1 MTQHHQSFYA
11 RTSDHG
17 YETCIE
23 HLSMTAALS
32 GAFAATFNQ
41 LDEGLIA
48 GLLHDEGKYSDAFQ
62 QRIRDPEHTAKCDH
76 SSAGALKAWN
86 AMHNI
91 AALAIA
97 AHHAGLTD
105 MGTPGDIDDA
115 TWFARLR
122 RITANDADEAI
133 NIANDRMTNQ
143 FGHTVPVGKP
153 SPGEPYDIMMR
164 TRMILSCLVD
174 ADRLDAEY
182 FVENGCERSERRWL
196 DYAHQA
202 LGGNNMA
209 QEHAPNITTITAC
222 AQRLADM
229 MHQHHSDAIA
239 SLTSIINGQNARYL
253 DAAPSS
259 PINAARSDILR
270 QCKDY
275 GQNPQHSRDIY
286 TLTAPTG
293 SGKTNASITFAL
305 NHAKT
310 HGLDRIIYVI
320 PYMSIIDQTA
330 KTFAQIFG
338 DDNVLAHYSQADWQ
352 TSNDDASASKQI
364 MAENWNAP
372 IVVTTAVQFFE
383 SLYSNKTSPLR
394 KLHNIANSTIVFD
407 EAQTLPV
414 PYLLP
419 CLKAI
424 CSLVDDYHCSAV
436 LCTAT
441 QPAVD
446 QYIET
451 MRPGATVKEITNI
464 SNAQRHLFDRTH
476 IEFIGTVS
484 QSNLADQIATQT
496 QALCIVNTRD
506 KAQSL
511 YAQVKQRCSN
521 DDEIYCLTTLQ
532 CAYDRQQLIE
542 EIRTKL
548 TAGQACRVISTS
560 LIEAGVDLDFPRVW
574 RQNSGVENILQ
585 AAGRCNRE
593 GRRKADDSVVTVFE
607 DGERI
612 PQYIR
617 QNIDATMLT
626 CNIYTDIS
634 DNDAITAYFKTLYT
648 LKGDTTL
655 DKHHILDQ
663 SQSPTMPWTL
673 VAHDMH
679 IIDNDDMTVYI
690 PRNTTAKRL
699 LNQLQHGMANRTT
712 MRQLSMYGI
721 SIPRWQ
727 FDKISNT
734 VRIIE
739 MEKTG
744 DTIAIINDPDMYHPR
759 QGLIMPNDAYA
770 DPNHV
775 IMF

>member
-1 MTQHHQSFYA
+1 MSQSFYA

-17 YETCIE
+17 FETCVE
-23 HLSMTAALS
+23 HLSMVAALS
-32 GAFAATFNQ
+32 GAFAATFDQ

-48 GLLHDEGKYSDAFQ
+48 GLYHDEGKYSDAFQ

-76 SSAGALKAWN
+76 SSAGALKAWQS
-86 AMHNI
+86 MHNI

-115 TWFARLR
+115 TWFARYN
-122 RITANDADEAI
+122 RIKNDVSMRDADE
-133 NIANDRMTNQ
+133 RMTGQ
-143 FGHTVPVGKP
+143 FGAITP
-153 SPGEPYDIMMR
+153 SGTPTPGEPYDIMMQ

-182 FVENGCERSERRWL
+182 FVENGCERSERRWM
-196 DYAHQA
+196 DFAHA
-202 LGGNNMA
+202 TLGGNNMA

-222 AQRLADM
+222 AQQLADM
-229 MHQHHSDAIA
+229 MHQHHNDVIA
-239 SLTSIINGQNARYL
+239 SLTNIINKQNARYL
-253 DAAPSS
+253 DAVQSS

-270 QCKDY
+270 QCRNY
-275 GQNPQHSRDIY
+275 GQNPQHGRDIY

-352 TSNDDASASKQI
+352 TGNDDTSADKQI

-383 SLYSNKTSPLR
+383 SLYGNKTSPLR
-394 KLHNIANSTIVFD
+394 KLHNITNSVIVFD

-424 CSLVDDYHCSAV
+424 CSLIDDYSCSAV

-441 QPAVD
+441 QPAISD
-446 QYIET
+446 YISD
-451 MRPGATVKEITNI
+451 MRPNTVVKEITNI
-464 SNAQRHLFDRTH
+464 SDAQRHLFDRTR
-476 IEFIGTVS
+476 IEFTGTVS
-484 QSNLADQIATQT
+484 QPNLADQIAAQT
-496 QALCIVNTRD
+496 QALCVVNTRD

-511 YAQVKQRCSN
+511 YTQVKQRCGN
-521 DDEIYCLTTLQ
+521 DDDIYCLTTLQ

-548 TAGQACRVISTS
+548 TTGQTCRVISTS

-593 GRRKADDSVVTVFE
+593 GKRNADTSIVTVFE
-607 DGERI
+607 DNERI
-612 PQYIR
+612 PRYIR

-626 CNIYTDIS
+626 RNSYTDIS
-634 DNDAITAYFKTLYT
+634 DNNAITAYFKTLYT

-663 SQSPTMPWTL
+663 SQSPTMPWAL
-673 VAHDMH
+673 VANDMH
-679 IIDNDDMTVYI
+679 IIDNNDDVTVYI
-690 PRNTTAKRL
+690 PRNATAKQL
-699 LNQLQHGMANRTT
+699 LNQLQYGMANRTT
-712 MRQLSMYGI
+712 MRQLSVYGI

-727 FDKISNT
+727 FDKISNA
-734 VRIIE
+734 VRIVE
-739 MEKTG
+739 MGKTG
-744 DTIAIINDPDMYHPR
+744 DTIAILNDPDMYHPR
-759 QGLIMPNDAYA
+759 QGLMVPNNTYA
-770 DPNHV
+770 DPNHI

>member
-1 MTQHHQSFYA
+1 MNRSFYA

-17 YETCIE
+17 YETCVE

-32 GAFAATFNQ
+32 GAFADTFGQ

-48 GLLHDEGKYSDAFQ
+48 GLYHDEGKYSDAFQ

-97 AHHAGLTD
+97 AHHAGLSD

-122 RITANDADEAI
+122 RITADNTIDAI
-133 NIANDRMTNQ
+133 NVANDRMTNQ

-182 FVENGCERSERRWL
+182 FVENGCERSERQWL

-229 MHQHHSDAIA
+229 MNQHHSDAIA

-253 DAAPSS
+253 NATPSS
-259 PINAARSDILR
+259 PINTARSDILR
-270 QCKDY
+270 QCQNY
-275 GQNPQHSRDIY
+275 GQNPQHGRDIY

-310 HGLDRIIYVI
+310 HSFDRIIYVI

-330 KTFAQIFG
+330 KTFAEMFG
-338 DDNVLAHYSQADWQ
+338 DANVLAHYSQADWQ
-352 TSNDDASASKQI
+352 INDDAASADKQI
-364 MAENWNAP
+364 MAENWNTP
-372 IVVTTAVQFFE
+372 IVITTAVQFFE

-394 KLHNIANSTIVFD
+394 KLHNIANSVIVFD

-414 PYLLP
+414 EYLLP

-424 CSLVDDYHCSAV
+424 CSLVKDYRCSAV

-441 QPAVD
+441 QPALD
-446 QYIET
+446 RYIET
-451 MRPGATVKEITNI
+451 MRQGTTVKEITNI
-464 SNAQRHLFDRTH
+464 SDVQRHLFDRTR
-476 IEFIGTVS
+476 IEFAGIIS
-484 QSNLADQIATQT
+484 QPDPANQIASQA
-496 QALCIVNTRD
+496 QALCVVNTRD

-511 YAQVKQRCSN
+511 YTQVKQRCGN
-521 DDEIYCLTTLQ
+521 DDDIYCLTTLQ

-548 TAGQACRVISTS
+548 ASEQACRVISTS

-585 AAGRCNRE
+585 TAGRCNRE
-593 GRRKADDSVVTVFE
+593 GKRNTDTSIVTVFE

-626 CNIYTDIS
+626 RNSYADIN
-634 DNDAITAYFKTLYT
+634 DNNAIAAYFKTLYT
-648 LKGDTTL
+648 LKGDNTL
-655 DKHHILDQ
+655 DKHRILDQ
-663 SQSPTMPWTL
+663 SQSPTMPWTSI
-673 VAHDMH
+673 AHNMH
-679 IIDNDDMTVYI
+679 IIDNDDVTVYI
-690 PRNTTAKRL
+690 PRNDNAERL
-699 LNQLQHGMANRTT
+699 LNRLQYGMANRTT
-712 MRQLSMYGI
+712 MRQLSVYGI
-721 SIPRWQ
+721 SISRWQ
-727 FDKISNT
+727 FDKISNV

-739 MEKTG
+739 VEKTG
-744 DTIAIINDPDMYHPR
+744 DTIAILNDPDMYHPR
-759 QGLIMPNDAYA
+759 QGLMMPNDAYT

>member
-1 MTQHHQSFYA
+1 MNRSFYA

-17 YETCIE
+17 YETCVE

-32 GAFAATFNQ
+32 GAFADTFGQ

-48 GLLHDEGKYSDAFQ
+48 GLYHDEGKYSDAFQ

-76 SSAGALKAWN
+76 SSAGALQAWQS
-86 AMHNI
+86 MHNI

-105 MGTPGDIDDA
+105 MGTPGDIDDT
-115 TWFARLR
+115 TWFARYN
-122 RITANDADEAI
+122 RIKNDDAI
-133 NIANDRMTNQ
+133 NTAHNRMTNQ
-143 FGHTVPVGKP
+143 FGNTAPTGKP
-153 SPGEPYDIMMR
+153 TPGAPYDIMMR

-182 FVENGCERSERRWL
+182 FTYNGCERTERHWL
-196 DYAHQA
+196 DYAHQT
-202 LGGNNMA
+202 LGGDNMA
-209 QEHAPNITTITAC
+209 QEHAPSIATITAC
-222 AQRLADM
+222 AQQLADM
-229 MHQHHSDAIA
+229 MHQHHSDAIT
-239 SLTSIINGQNARYL
+239 SLTNIINKQNARYL
-253 DAAPSS
+253 DAVQSS

-270 QCKDY
+270 QCRNY
-275 GQNPQHSRDIY
+275 GQNPQHGRDIY

-310 HGLDRIIYVI
+310 HGFDRIIYVI

-338 DDNVLAHYSQADWQ
+338 DDNILAHYSQADWQ
-352 TSNDDASASKQI
+352 TGNDDTSAAKQI

-394 KLHNIANSTIVFD
+394 KLHNIANSVIVFD

-424 CSLVDDYHCSAV
+424 CSLIDDYSCSAV

-441 QPAVD
+441 QPAISD
-446 QYIET
+446 YISD
-451 MRPGATVKEITNI
+451 MRPNTVVKEITNI
-464 SNAQRHLFDRTH
+464 SDAQRHLFDRTR
-476 IEFIGTVS
+476 IEFTGTVS
-484 QSNLADQIATQT
+484 QPDLADQIAAQT
-496 QALCIVNTRD
+496 QALCVVNTRD

-511 YAQVKQRCSN
+511 YTQVKQRCGN
-521 DDEIYCLTTLQ
+521 DDDIYCLTTLQ

-548 TAGQACRVISTS
+548 TTGQTCRVISTS

-574 RQNSGVENILQ
+574 RQNAGIENILQ

-593 GRRKADDSVVTVFE
+593 GKRNTDTSIVTVFE
-607 DGERI
+607 DDERI

-626 CNIYTDIS
+626 RNSYADIN
-634 DNDAITAYFKTLYT
+634 DNNAITAYFKTLYT
-648 LKGDTTL
+648 LKGDATL

-663 SQSPTMPWTL
+663 SKSSTMPWAS
-673 VAHDMH
+673 VAHDMR
-679 IIDNDDMTVYI
+679 IINNDDVTVYI
-690 PRNTTAKRL
+690 PRNATAQQL
-699 LNQLQHGMANRTT
+699 LNQLQYGMTNRTT
-712 MRQLSMYGI
+712 MRQLSVYGI

-727 FDKISNT
+727 FDKISNV

-739 MEKTG
+739 VEKTG
-744 DTIAIINDPDMYHPR
+744 DTIAILNDPDMYHPR
-759 QGLIMPNDAYA
+759 QGLMMPNDAYA

>member
-1 MTQHHQSFYA
+1 MSQSFYA

-17 YETCIE
+17 YETCVE
-23 HLSMTAALS
+23 HLSMVAALS
-32 GAFAATFNQ
+32 GAFADTFDQ

-48 GLLHDEGKYSDAFQ
+48 GLYHDEGKYSDAFQ

-76 SSAGALKAWN
+76 SSAGALQAWQS
-86 AMHNI
+86 MHNI

-97 AHHAGLTD
+97 AHHAGLSD
-105 MGTPGDIDDA
+105 MGTPGDIDGA
-115 TWFARLR
+115 TWFARYN
-122 RITANDADEAI
+122 RIKNDVSMYDADT
-133 NIANDRMTNQ
+133 RMTEQ
-143 FGHTVPVGKP
+143 FGNIIP
-153 SPGEPYDIMMR
+153 SGTPTPGEPYDIMMQ

-196 DYAHQA
+196 NFAHA
-202 LGGNNMA
+202 TLGGTNMA
-209 QEHAPNITTITAC
+209 QEQTPNMNTITTC
-222 AQRLADM
+222 AKRLAAM
-229 MHQHHSDAIA
+229 MHGDNTKKIV
-239 SLTSIINGQNARYL
+239 SLADTINKHNAAYL
-253 DAAPSS
+253 DAEPDS
-259 PINAARSDILR
+259 PINQARCDILR
-270 QCKDY
+270 QCLDH
-275 GQNPQHSRDIY
+275 GQDVTYKRDIY

-310 HGLDRIIYVI
+310 HGFDRIIYVI

-330 KTFAQIFG
+330 KTFAEMFG
-338 DDNVLAHYSQADWQ
+338 DANVLAHYSQADWQ
-352 TSNDDASASKQI
+352 TNDDATSADKQI

-372 IVVTTAVQFFE
+372 IVITTAVQFFE
-383 SLYSNKTSPLR
+383 SLYGNKTSPLR
-394 KLHNIANSTIVFD
+394 KLHNIANSVIIFD

-424 CSLVDDYHCSAV
+424 CSLVDDYRCSGI

-441 QPAVD
+441 QPAVE

-451 MRPGATVKEITNI
+451 MRPGTTVKEITNI
-464 SNAQRHLFDRTH
+464 NDTQQHLFDRTR
-476 IEFIGTVS
+476 IEFAGIIS
-484 QSNLADQIATQT
+484 QPDLANQIASQA
-496 QALCIVNTRD
+496 QALCVVNTRD
-506 KAQSL
+506 KAQAL
-511 YAQVKQRCSN
+511 YDQVKEHCNN
-521 DDEIYCLTTLQ
+521 DDNVYCLTTLQ
-532 CAYDRQQLIE
+532 CAYDRQTIIK

-548 TAGQACRVISTS
+548 TAGQPCRIISTS

-585 AAGRCNRE
+585 TAGRCNRE
-593 GRRKADDSVVTVFE
+593 GKRDADTSIVTVFE

-612 PQYIR
+612 PRYIR

-626 CNIYTDIS
+626 RNSYADIS
-634 DNDAITAYFKTLYT
+634 DNDAITTYFKTLYT
-648 LKGDTTL
+648 LKGDNTL

-663 SQSPTMPWTL
+663 SKSPTMPWAS

-679 IIDNDDMTVYI
+679 IINNDDVIVYI
-690 PRNTTAKRL
+690 PRNTTAERL

-759 QGLIMPNDAYA
+759 QGLMMPNDAYT